1 LRAGSLDIHID
12 LPQDAE
18 NNLPLDIGA
27 TVAATVSHIPPMK
40 IRHAL
45 LLVLAAVLPAAQA
58 QTGKWP
64 EKPVRVIVPFPP
76 GGTTDVVARTFAPQ
90 LAEEY
95 GQQFIVD
102 NRGGAGGAIGAE
114 IAARANPDG
123 YTIIV
128 VTSSYA
134 ANAVLYKL
142 PYDPIKGI
150 APIGMISILPFML
163 AVNPS
168 VKAGNLK
175 EFIELAR
182 AQPGALNFGS
192 PGTGSTPHL
201 AGELFQQMTKTKM
214 VHVAYK
220 GDGPALTD
228 LLGGQIQVQIATE
241 LVLGSQIKAGKVRA
255 LAVTTARRSP
265 AMPDLP
271 AISELV
277 PGYAVDG
284 WAGMWAPAGTP
295 KEVVSRLNQSIARI
309 LKRSDVQARLR
320 AGGAEPAP
328 STPEAF
334 AHVIAQDIATW
345 SKVVKAGNIKV
356 D

>member
-1 LRAGSLDIHID
+1 MKTGS
-12 LPQDAE
+12 
-18 NNLPLDIGA
+18 
-27 TVAATVSHIPPMK
+27 
-40 IRHAL
+40 AL
-45 LLVLAAVLPAAQA
+45 LALALAAALPAAQA

-64 EKPVRVIVPFPP
+64 DKAVRVIVPFPP
-76 GGTTDVVARTFAPQ
+76 GGTTDIVARTFAPK
-90 LAEEY
+90 LSEEY

-114 IAARANPDG
+114 IAARANADG

-142 PYDPIKGI
+142 PYDPVKGI
-150 APIGMISILPFML
+150 APVSMISILPFIL
-163 AVNPS
+163 AVHPS

-175 EFIELAR
+175 EFIELLR
-182 AQPGALNFGS
+182 AQPGVLNFGS

-201 AGELFQQMTKTKM
+201 AGELFQQMSKTKL

-228 LLGGQIQVQIATE
+228 LLGGQIQTILATE
-241 LVLGSQIKAGKVRA
+241 LVMGAQIKAGKVRA
-255 LAVTTARRSP
+255 LGITTAKRTP
-265 AMPDLP
+265 AMPELP
-271 AISELV
+271 AIGEQV

-284 WAGMWAPAGTP
+284 WAGLWAPAGTP
-295 KEVVSRLNQSIARI
+295 KEIIARLNQSVARI
-309 LKRSDVQARLR
+309 LKLPEVQERLR
-320 AGGAEPAP
+320 AGGADAAP

-334 AHVIAQDIATW
+334 ARAIAQDIASW
-345 SKVVKAGNIKV
+345 SKVVKAGNIRIN
-356 D
+356 

>member
-1 LRAGSLDIHID
+1 
-12 LPQDAE
+12 
-18 NNLPLDIGA
+18 
-27 TVAATVSHIPPMK
+27 M
-40 IRHAL
+40 
-45 LLVLAAVLPAAQA
+45 
-58 QTGKWP
+58 
-64 EKPVRVIVPFPP
+64 RVIVPFPP
-76 GGTTDVVARTFAPQ
+76 GGTTDVVARTFAPR

-134 ANAVLYKL
+134 ATAVLYKL
-142 PYDPIKGI
+142 PYDPVKGI
-150 APIGMISILPFML
+150 APISMISILPFIL
-163 AVNPS
+163 AVHPS
-168 VKAGNLK
+168 VKAGSLK

-182 AQPGALNFGS
+182 AQPGVLNFGS

-201 AGELFQQMTKTKM
+201 AGELFQQMTRTKW

-220 GDGPALTD
+220 GDSPAVID
-228 LLGGQIQVQIATE
+228 LLGGQIQVMVATE
-241 LVLGSQIKAGKVRA
+241 LVLGVHIKAGKLRP
-255 LAVTTARRSP
+255 LAVTTAQRSP
-265 AMPDLP
+265 SLPDLP
-271 AISELV
+271 AIGELV

-295 KEVVSRLNQSIARI
+295 SEIVARLNRSVARI
-309 LKRSDVQARLR
+309 LKLPEVQERLR
-320 AGGAEPAP
+320 AGGAEPAH
-328 STPEAF
+328 SAPEGF
-334 AHVIAQDIATW
+334 AHAITRDIATW
-345 SKVVKAGNIKV
+345 SKVVKDGNIKV

>member
-1 LRAGSLDIHID
+1 MNIGSTVTPTVIHI
-12 LPQDAE
+12 A
-18 NNLPLDIGA
+18 
-27 TVAATVSHIPPMK
+27 PMK
-40 IRHAL
+40 TRRA
-45 LLVLAAVLPAAQA
+45 LLVLALAAALPAAQA

-64 EKPVRVIVPFPP
+64 EKPVRVVVPFPP

-90 LAEEY
+90 LSEEY

-142 PYDPIKGI
+142 PYDPVKGI
-150 APIGMISILPFML
+150 APISMISILPFIL
-163 AVNPS
+163 VVHPS

-175 EFIELAR
+175 DFIELAR
-182 AQPGALNFGS
+182 AQPGVLNFGS

-201 AGELFQQMTKTKM
+201 AGELFQQMSRTKF

-228 LLGGQIQVQIATE
+228 LLGGQIQTLLATE
-241 LVLGSQIKAGKVRA
+241 LVLGPQIKAGKLRA
-255 LAVTTARRSP
+255 LAVTTAKRSP
-265 AMPDLP
+265 SMPDLP
-271 AISELV
+271 AIGELV

-295 KEVVSRLNQSIARI
+295 REIIARLNQSVARI
-309 LKRSDVQARLR
+309 LKQPEVQERLR
-320 AGGAEPAP
+320 AGGAEAAH
-328 STPEAF
+328 STPEGF
-334 AHVIAQDIATW
+334 ASAISQDIATW
-345 SKVVKAGNIKV
+345 SKVVKAGNIKI

>member
-1 LRAGSLDIHID
+1 
-12 LPQDAE
+12 
-18 NNLPLDIGA
+18 
-27 TVAATVSHIPPMK
+27 MK
-40 IRHAL
+40 TASVL
-45 LLVLAAVLPAAQA
+45 LLFALAAALPAVQA

-64 EKPVRVIVPFPP
+64 DKPVRVIVPFPP
-76 GGTTDVVARTFAPQ
+76 GGTTDIVARTFAPK
-90 LAEEY
+90 LSEEY

-114 IAARANPDG
+114 IAARANADG

-142 PYDPIKGI
+142 PYDPVKGI
-150 APIGMISILPFML
+150 APVSMISILPFIL
-163 AVNPS
+163 AVHPS

-175 EFIELAR
+175 EFIELLR
-182 AQPGALNFGS
+182 AQPGVLNFGS

-201 AGELFQQMTKTKM
+201 AGELFQQMSKTKL

-228 LLGGQIQVQIATE
+228 LLGGQIQTILATE
-241 LVLGSQIKAGKVRA
+241 LVMGAQIKAGKVRA
-255 LAVTTARRSP
+255 LGITTAKRTP

-271 AISELV
+271 AIGEQV

-284 WAGMWAPAGTP
+284 WAGLWVPAGTP
-295 KEVVSRLNQSIARI
+295 LAIVSRLNQSVARI
-309 LKRSDVQARLR
+309 LKLPEVQERLR
-320 AGGAEPAP
+320 AGGADAAP

-334 AHVIAQDIATW
+334 ARVIAQDIATW
-345 SKVVKAGNIKV
+345 SKVVKAGNIKIN
-356 D
+356 

>member
-1 LRAGSLDIHID
+1 MMLMKRRRA
-12 LPQDAE
+12 
-18 NNLPLDIGA
+18 
-27 TVAATVSHIPPMK
+27 
-40 IRHAL
+40 
-45 LLVLAAVLPAAQA
+45 LLVLALAAALPAAQG

-64 EKPVRVIVPFPP
+64 EKPVRVVVPFPP
-76 GGTTDVVARTFAPQ
+76 GGTTDVVARTFAPR
-90 LAEEY
+90 LSEEY
-95 GQQFIVD
+95 GQQFVVD

-142 PYDPIKGI
+142 PYDPVKGI
-150 APIGMISILPFML
+150 APISMISILPFIL
-163 AVNPS
+163 VVHPS
-168 VKAGNLK
+168 VNAGNLK

-182 AQPGALNFGS
+182 AQPGVLNFGS
-192 PGTGSTPHL
+192 PGIGSTPHL
-201 AGELFQQMTKTKM
+201 AGELFQQMTRTKM

-228 LLGGQIQVQIATE
+228 LLGGQIQAMVATE
-241 LVLGSQIKAGKVRA
+241 LVLGPQIKARKLRA
-255 LAVTTARRSP
+255 LAVTTAQRSP

-271 AISELV
+271 AIGELV
-277 PGYAVDG
+277 PGYSVDG

-295 KEVVSRLNQSIARI
+295 KEIVSRLNQSVAHI
-309 LKRSDVQARLR
+309 LKLPDVQERLR
-320 AGGAEPAP
+320 AGGAEPAH

-334 AHVIAQDIATW
+334 ARAITQDIATW
-345 SKVVKAGNIKV
+345 SKVVKAGNIRI